1 MYQVRVM
8 NSTSQGKV
16 KIYAPSTTIADIM
29 SDPEMSGIL
38 VGATFIWNTQTID
51 QTDFAKTLE
60 ELNAKPDTMNVLSAI
75 KAATGACK

>member
-1 MYQVRVM
+1 MLQVRVM

-29 SDPEMSGIL
+29 SDPDMSGIL

-51 QTDFAKTLE
+51 QSDFGKTLE
-60 ELNAKPDTMNVLSAI
+60 QLGARTDGVNVLSAI
-75 KAATGACK
+75 KAATGAC